1 VYTNALA
8 QEKSPYLRQHA
19 HNPVDWLPWGPA
31 AFEKARRENKPIFLS
46 VGYSTCHWCH
56 VMAHES
62 FEDESIAEIL
72 NRDFVSIKVD
82 REERPDVDRIY
93 MLFVQA
99 STGSGGWPMSV
110 FLTPDLKPFFGGT
123 YFPPGTRYG
132 RPGFRDLL
140 LHLTHAWKQERARIE
155 ESSTSVTEQLRS
167 LGLSAKTAFQPDREL
182 FNKGF
187 WQFRRSFDAQWGG
200 FGSAPK
206 FPRPVALN
214 YLLRYFAAEKSEE
227 ALEIVT
233 KTLREMAAGGMH
245 DQLGGGFHRYSV
257 DERWFVPHF
266 EKMLYDQA
274 QLAVSY
280 VEAYQITKEPV
291 FADTTKDIFHY
302 LLRDM
307 TAETGA
313 FYSAEDADSA
323 DPEDPSKHGEG
334 AFYIWRQSE
343 IEEVLGEKATSFCA
357 HFGVQPDGNVEQ
369 DPHGE
374 FTGRNILF
382 QAQPIGKQGER
393 ELEEAKQILFRR
405 RELRPRPHLD
415 NKILTSWNGL
425 MISALAQAAVAL
437 HEPGYLQA
445 AEKAAA
451 FLLQTMYDAQSGQLL
466 RRFCEGEAAVR
477 AFADDY
483 AFFAQALLDLFEAS
497 GKAEYL
503 RVAVD
508 LCQRGLNQFE
518 DEEEGGFFSTPE
530 NAPDILMRMKDDYDG
545 AEPSANS
552 VAADLLL
559 RLAHLTGNNDFQ
571 KRGERVLHSFAP
583 KLQAQPTMAPQMLV
597 AIGRSLAQPEQ
608 IVIRCADLDEEAKQ
622 LLYAKRASFA
632 PFSTVLALTDTAA
645 ESLREIAPF
654 LSGLERKGR
663 LTIYECRNFACELPH
678 VIQ

>member
-1 VYTNALA
+1 MYTNALIN
-8 QEKSPYLRQHA
+8 EKSPYLRQHA
-19 HNPVDWLPWGPA
+19 HNPVNWLPWGPEA
-31 AFEKARRENKPIFLS
+31 SEKAKREDKPIFLS

-62 FEDESIAEIL
+62 FESEAIAEIL
-72 NRDFVSIKVD
+72 NRDFVAVKVD

-140 LHLTHAWKQERARIE
+140 LHLAQAWKGERSKIE
-155 ESSTSVTEQLRS
+155 ESSVSVTDQLR
-167 LGLSAKTAFQPDREL
+167 GLTQASINAFKPDREL
-182 FNKGF
+182 FNKAF
-187 WQFRRSFDAQWGG
+187 WQFRRSFDGEWGG

-206 FPRPVALN
+206 FPRPVILN
-214 YLLRYFAAEKSEE
+214 YLLRYFAREKEE
-227 ALEIVT
+227 DALEMVT
-233 KTLREMAAGGMH
+233 KTLRAMAAGGMH

-291 FADTTKDIFHY
+291 FVQTGKDIFAY

-307 TAETGA
+307 TAESGA

-343 IEEVLGEKATSFCA
+343 IEELLGPKAATFCA
-357 HFGVQPDGNVEQ
+357 HFGVESDGNVEQ

-382 QAQPIGKQGER
+382 
-393 ELEEAKQILFRR
+393 EAKPADGASFAEEKQALFRR
-405 RELRPRPHLD
+405 REGRPRPHLD

-425 MISALAQAAVAL
+425 MISALAQASTVFS
-437 HEPGYLQA
+437 EPSYLQA

-451 FLLQTMYDAQSGQLL
+451 FLLGTMYNAQSGKLL
-466 RRFCEGEAAVR
+466 RRFCEGEAAVE

-483 AFFAQALLDLFEAS
+483 AFFAAALLDLFEA
-497 GKAEYL
+497 GGRAEYL
-503 RVAVD
+503 QTAVD
-508 LCQRGLNQFE
+508 LCRRGLNQFE
-518 DEEEGGFFSTPE
+518 DTEAGGFFSTAE

-552 VAADLLL
+552 VATDLLL
-559 RLAHLTGNNDFQ
+559 RLAHLTGDEEFRQ
-571 KRGERVLHSFAP
+571 RAERALQSFAP
-583 KLQAQPTMAPQMLV
+583 KLQTQPTMAPQMLV
-597 AIGRSLAQPEQ
+597 ALGRWLTEPEQ
-608 IVIRCADLDEEAKQ
+608 IVIRCASLDEEIQ
-622 LLYAKRASFA
+622 SLLRKKRESFA
-632 PFSTVLALTDTAA
+632 PFAAVLPVTDAA
-645 ESLREIAPF
+645 AAALRETAPF
-654 LSGLERKGR
+654 LSSLERKGK
-663 LTIYECRNFACELPH
+663 LTVYECRNFACELPQ
-678 VIQ
+678 VID